1 MLTQCPLLIPERVRA
16 LGKPEAVTQEGR
28 GTEVQGQ
35 NLWPRLCGL
44 CTTRQEEKGAGDELP
59 ALEDWGAQP
68 QREQSPSRVRRPSGL
83 HLFPLP
89 DSEG

>member
-1 MLTQCPLLIPERVRA
+1 MLTQCLLLIPERVRA
-16 LGKPEAVTQEGR
+16 LGKPAAVTQEGG

-44 CTTRQEEKGAGDELP
+44 CTTRQEEEGAGGELP
-59 ALEDWGAQP
+59 APEACGAQP

-83 HLFPLP
+83 HLFPSP
-89 DSEG
+89 DPEG